1 MSTQKNYFVTGAN
14 RGLGLELTL
23 YSLFTYSITVTR
35 SIVTAFSFMVF
46 LRITD
51 VGSSVEG

>member
-1 MSTQKNYFVTGAN
+1 MSTQKNYLVTGAN
-14 RGLGLELTL
+14 KGLGLELTL

-51 VGSSVEG
+51 VGSSVE